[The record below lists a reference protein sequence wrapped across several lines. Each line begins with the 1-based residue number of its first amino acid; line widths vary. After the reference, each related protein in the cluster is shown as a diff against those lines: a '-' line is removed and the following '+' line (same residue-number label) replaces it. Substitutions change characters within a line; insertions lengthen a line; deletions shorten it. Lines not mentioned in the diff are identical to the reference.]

1 MGTMLD
7 NARLEACLQEVSEAG
22 TAGKLTAGAVVNLTR
37 WLQEP
42 QYAEYQPALAE
53 MIEQDEFME
62 LDALY
67 WEVIA
72 FGTGGRRGPMAALGS
87 ATINPRTIAESAHG
101 LATYLRQSGEWNSGK
116 AVIAY
121 DTRNQS
127 DVFARLTAQVLAAHG
142 MTVYFYPQPR
152 STPALSFS
160 VRHLGCDLGVMITA
174 SHNPPAD
181 NGFKAYWNTGGQVL
195 PPHDKGI
202 VDCVY
207 DAGNIPL
214 VDFEEAVLAGKIVLL
229 EASLDEAYF
238 RAVLAMSLTDC
249 RKLDAIYT
257 PLHGVGETVCYEV
270 LQRAGFLGVQIL
282 ECQRNQDGNFPNVDQ
297 HMPNP
302 ERFAVFQEAIEEAE
316 RTRAGL
322 ILASDPDADRL
333 GVCVRN
339 SAGNFVHLTGNQIGT
354 LILDYIL
361 RKRAA
366 AGTLSPE
373 HFVVETMVTT
383 PLIGELARAHELRV
397 IDDLLVGF
405 KYIGEA
411 IDQHGPDLFV
421 FGAEESLGFL
431 AGTYARDKDAGI
443 AAMYLCEAAAEL
455 AQQRQTLLDRLEEIY
470 QEHGFYLE
478 GQISQVCMGAS
489 GKAQI
494 NALMEA
500 FRDEPPLEL
509 AGIPL
514 NRVRDYG
521 THEIRGLPDNQ
532 KIADLPNPQGNLL
545 FLESASGPT
554 TIRVA
559 VRPSGT
565 EPKIKFYVFL
575 TSQLNGA
582 SLSEVRELSE
592 QRYARLQADL
602 NSWIQQHL

>member
-1 MGTMLD
+1 MLD
-7 NARLEACLQEVSEAG
+7 NARLEACLRQVSQAG
-22 TAGKLTAGAVVNLTR
+22 AAGKLTAGSVENLTR

-53 MIEQDEFME
+53 MIDQGEFME
-62 LDALY
+62 LDSLF

-116 AVIAY
+116 AAIAY
-121 DTRNQS
+121 DTRNLS
-127 DVFARLTAQVLAAHG
+127 DQFARLTAQVLAAHG
-142 MTVYFYPQPR
+142 MTVYFYPKAR
-152 STPALSFS
+152 STPALSFT

-207 DAGNIPL
+207 DAGDIPL
-214 VDFEEAVLAGKIVLL
+214 VDFDEAVQSGKIVLL
-229 EASLDEAYF
+229 DESLDEAYF
-238 RAVLAMSLTDC
+238 QAVLAMSLTSH
-249 RKLDAIYT
+249 RELDAIYT

-270 LQRAGFLGVQIL
+270 LQRAGFQRVKIL
-282 ECQRNQDGNFPNVDQ
+282 ESQRKQDGNFPNVDQ

-302 ERFAVFQEAIEEAE
+302 ERFEVFLEGIDEAN
-316 RTRAGL
+316 RTDAGL

-339 SAGNFVHLTGNQIGT
+339 SAGSFVHLIGNQIGT

-361 RKRAA
+361 RQRQA
-366 AGTLSPE
+366 AGTLSPD

-383 PLIGELARAHELRV
+383 PLIGQLARAYGLRV
-397 IDDLLVGF
+397 VDDLLVGF

-411 IDQHGPDLFV
+411 IDKLGPDRFV

-443 AAMYLCEAAAEL
+443 AALYLCEAAAEL
-455 AQQRQTLLDRLEEIY
+455 AQQRLTLLDRLDDIY
-470 QEHGFYLE
+470 REHGFYRE

-500 FRDEPPLEL
+500 FRNEPPLEL

-514 NRVRDYG
+514 NQVRDYG
-521 THEIRGLPDNQ
+521 THEIRSLPENQ
-532 KIADLPNPQGNLL
+532 KVADLPQPQGNLL
-545 FLESASGPT
+545 FLESDSAASST
-554 TIRVA
+554 AIRIA

-575 TSQLNGA
+575 TSQLNGT

-592 QRYARLQADL
+592 QRYKQLQADMHA
-602 NSWIQQHL
+602 WIQQHL